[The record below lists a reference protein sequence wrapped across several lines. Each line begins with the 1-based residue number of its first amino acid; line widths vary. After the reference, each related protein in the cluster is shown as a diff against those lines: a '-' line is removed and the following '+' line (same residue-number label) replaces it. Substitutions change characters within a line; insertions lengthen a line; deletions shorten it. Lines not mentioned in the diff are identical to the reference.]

1 MQTRLPVL
9 WDLHRIEIVGCR
21 RQPVPFDLQNIER
34 ALEQVFEGCEEM
46 KYEVC
51 VNGEVVVSNVDMDG
65 VIDFLKTVG
74 KIEEGKEIMVRS
86 VEDESDCR

>member
-1 MQTRLPVL
+1 
-9 WDLHRIEIVGCR
+9 
-21 RQPVPFDLQNIER
+21 
-34 ALEQVFEGCEEM
+34 M

-51 VNGEVVVSNVDMDG
+51 VNGEVVVSNADMDS